1 MSLSIPSFLSPTTVS
16 TLDELILKQKSGV
29 ALDYQ
34 QQLKIDR
41 LPQVMEELQ
50 NAMKEIVNVDL
61 DIV

>member
-1 MSLSIPSFLSPTTVS
+1 M
-16 TLDELILKQKSGV
+16 KQKSGI

-50 NAMKEIVNVDL
+50 NAMKEIANVDL

>member
-50 NAMKEIVNVDL
+50 NAMKEIANVDL

>member
-29 ALDYQ
+29 VLDYQ